1 MSISEKTKAIT
12 NKIEQ
17 NKAQHKWD
25 WTTAK
30 ISDLSSENVSKY
42 EFLTHKDA
50 LLEKD
55 LLEKAVALKRFKYS
69 LLGKVFAKQT
79 DVIKKHTEVINKIED
94 KRSKLLKT
102 IITKYRDKVE
112 NALLYLPKVQVEKY
126 VGIDKKMKPEDLV
139 YGKHNLIDIER

>member
-1 MSISEKTKAIT
+1 MRKPKQSLKKSSKTKLNT
-12 NKIEQ
+12 NE
-17 NKAQHKWD
+17 
-25 WTTAK
+25 TTAK
-30 ISDLSSENVSKY
+30 ISDLSSGNVSKY
-42 EFLTHKDA
+42 EFSTHKDV
-50 LLEKD
+50 LLEKV

-69 LLGKVFAKQT
+69 QLGKVFEKPT

>member
-1 MSISEKTKAIT
+1 M
-12 NKIEQ
+12 
-17 NKAQHKWD
+17 
-25 WTTAK
+25 
-30 ISDLSSENVSKY
+30 
-42 EFLTHKDA
+42 THKDV

-79 DVIKKHTEVINKIED
+79 DVIKKHTEVINKKED

-102 IITKYRDKVE
+102 IVIKYRDKVE
-112 NALLYLPKVQVEKY
+112 NALLCLPKVQVEKY

-139 YGKHNLIDIER
+139 YGKHNLIHIEW

>member
-1 MSISEKTKAIT
+1 MSISEKTKTIT

-42 EFLTHKDA
+42 EFLTHKDV
-50 LLEKD
+50 LFEKD

-79 DVIKKHTEVINKIED
+79 DVIKKHTEVINKKED

-102 IITKYRDKVE
+102 IVTKYHDKVE

-126 VGIDKKMKPEDLV
+126 VGIDKKMKPEHLV
-139 YGKHNLIDIER
+139 YGKHNLIHIER

>member
-1 MSISEKTKAIT
+1 MRKPKQSLKKSSKTKLNT
-12 NKIEQ
+12 NE
-17 NKAQHKWD
+17 
-25 WTTAK
+25 TTAK
-30 ISDLSSENVSKY
+30 ISDLSSGNVSKY
-42 EFLTHKDA
+42 EFSTHKDV
-50 LLEKD
+50 LLEKV
-55 LLEKAVALKRFKYS
+55 LLEKAVVLKRFKYS
-69 LLGKVFAKQT
+69 QLGKVFEKQT

-102 IITKYRDKVE
+102 IITNYRDKVE